1 MRSKRNQ
8 ILVFIGLIGIFFS
21 CSEKKVEESN
31 VSVCLTD
38 SMMQIIELDTVKVK
52 DVSTELTISGKVS
65 ANEDELVQV
74 YPLVG
79 GYVQNLRV
87 ELGDYVTKGQTMAVV
102 QSMEVADFQN
112 QYITAESNM
121 NISQKNLQ
129 VTSDMYEGGLA
140 SERDL
145 VTAKKELEKA
155 QSELKRIKEVLSIY
169 GVGEERSSYTVK
181 APISGFII
189 EKNIFENT
197 QFRMDNTSRLFTIT
211 NLDKVW
217 VLGNVFESDID
228 QINVGDKVKVVTL
241 AYPDKEY
248 CGKID
253 KIFNVLDPDSRVMKV
268 RIVLENPEF
277 LLKPE
282 MFATVSVNVKDDNKH
297 LVLPPDCIVFNNNKE
312 YVLVYKDKCHIEIR
326 EIQRVGTEDVNIRIS
341 SGVTSGEVVISKHQ
355 LLIFNLLVNN

>member
-1 MRSKRNQ
+1 MRFNNIRSL
-8 ILVFIGLIGIFFS
+8 ILIGLVGIFFS
-21 CSEKKVEESN
+21 CSEKKNEES
-31 VSVCLTD
+31 VQSSCLTD
-38 SMMQIIELDTVKVK
+38 SMMRIIELDTVTYK
-52 DVSTELTISGKVS
+52 DVETELTISGKVS

-79 GYVQNLRV
+79 GYVKSLLV
-87 ELGDYVTKGQTMAVV
+87 ELGDYVQKGQVMAVV

-155 QSELKRIKEVLSIY
+155 QSELKRIKEVLAIY
-169 GVGEERSSYTVK
+169 GVGELSSYTVR

-228 QINVGDKVKVVTL
+228 QIEINDKVKVVTL
-241 AYPDKEY
+241 AYPDKVY
-248 CGKID
+248 YGKID
-253 KIFNVLDPDSRVMKV
+253 KIFNVLDPESRVMKV
-268 RIVLENPEF
+268 RIVLENSDF

-282 MFATVSVNVKDDNKH
+282 MFATVSIGVKNDNKH
-297 LVLPPDCIVFNNNKE
+297 LVLPPDCIIFNNNKE
-312 YVLVYKDKCHIEIR
+312 YVLVYDDKCHIEIR
-326 EIQRVGTEDVNIRIS
+326 EIQRVGLEDTNIRIL
-341 SGVTSGEVVISKHQ
+341 SGVKDGERVISKHQ
-355 LLIFNLLVNN
+355 LLVYNLLINN